1 MNTTQTTEAHHP
13 THGPHP
19 GLLASIYYETLLTP
33 PPEKAQTN
41 RSATTAVKNQ
51 ITGLCSIVNFATT
64 DSRAYLSTGDV
75 GTGRGGP
82 GGGTGTGGT
91 GTGGTGTGGTG
102 TGGSGT
108 GGTGT
113 GGTGTGDGGTGT
125 GGTGTGTGGTGIRHT
140 GTGGTDTGGTGTGST
155 GTGRTGTGDTGA
167 GTGHSGTGVRMA
179 NTRLVSLKLKRKNQF
194 RVMSAR
200 LQSGARSFIGNFQQL
215 IGLTNKK
222 GTSNVTEFL
231 EFDGLGIS

>member
-82 GGGTGTGGT
+82 G
-91 GTGGTGTGGTG
+91 
-102 TGGSGT
+102 GGSGT